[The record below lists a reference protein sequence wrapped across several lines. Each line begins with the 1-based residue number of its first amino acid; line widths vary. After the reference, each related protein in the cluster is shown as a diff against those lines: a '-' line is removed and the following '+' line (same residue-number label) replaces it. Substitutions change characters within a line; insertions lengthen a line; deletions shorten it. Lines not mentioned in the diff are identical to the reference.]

1 MIINLEKI
9 NIPQR
14 IVEELDIIFSS
25 FNEIEKVVLF
35 GSRSR
40 KDNKE
45 NLDIDLAI
53 YGVKNN
59 KWKLNEMI
67 NDIATLYSFDIVYVP
82 SNISKAILFQIKKD
96 GCIIYE
102 R

>member
-67 NDIATLYSFDIVYVP
+67 NDIATLYSFDIVYVS
-82 SNISKAILFQIKKD
+82 SNSSKALLFQIKKD

>member
-67 NDIATLYSFDIVYVP
+67 NDIATLYSFDIAV
-82 SNISKAILFQIKKD
+82 ILPTKPLIFLFPPYHLQIF
-96 GCIIYE
+96 
-102 R
+102 